1 LIEPVVP
8 PKSDDRN
15 YEAEFFESR
24 FRRRP
29 GEAKH
34 KTLAFQHGPRHAL
47 RGMFEFLRSI
57 MYLVRPYRFRMIL
70 GVIFGVIAGLVEP
83 LLVLTVVIVYKVIF
97 PDSSG
102 EADKMLTQAPAW
114 LKAWIGDFAAG
125 SQTVFVENPRRA
137 FWFVSMIPAVF
148 LVRGVVGYL
157 NQYLLNWVAIRVV
170 VDLRQQLFTHL
181 MGLSAAFFG
190 KARSGEL
197 MTRILMDTDAIRG
210 AISSSVSTM
219 VKDPITIIVMA
230 TVLLRTEPRLTLL
243 SLIVL
248 PVCIVPI
255 SIYSRKGRKAASS
268 LQEHAAN
275 VGNLMVES
283 FTGHR
288 IIKAYNLESVV
299 VRDFKSLITK
309 FASNYM
315 RLIRALEAPGPM
327 LEFAGSVGVAFL
339 LGYAVQW
346 PDQRPTSGSFLLL
359 VISIIAM
366 YRPIKSMV
374 RVNATLQ
381 QGRAA
386 SLRVFELL
394 ATKTTMPEPANPK
407 PLQAAGA
414 DIHFDNVSFSYD
426 EKLVLQDIQLT
437 VKAGTLYALVGS
449 SGSGKTTLTN
459 LLLRF
464 YDPTS
469 GSIRIGSTDIREVAT
484 RTLRDQIA
492 VVTQETVLFNDTI
505 RNNIALGRPGATE
518 EEIIAAAKHAHAH
531 EFISRNPEGY
541 NLVIG
546 ERGSRLSVG
555 QRQRL
560 TIARALLKNAP
571 ILILDEA
578 TSALD
583 TESERIVQAALEE
596 LMVGRTTICIA
607 HRLSTIQKA
616 DVIVALHDGR
626 IAEMGTHDELLA
638 RGGVYSNLHKL
649 QFGK

>member
-1 LIEPVVP
+1 
-8 PKSDDRN
+8 
-15 YEAEFFESR
+15 
-24 FRRRP
+24 
-29 GEAKH
+29 
-34 KTLAFQHGPRHAL
+34 
-47 RGMFEFLRSI
+47 MFEFLRSI
-57 MYLVRPYRFRMIL
+57 AYLVRPYRVRMAL

-83 LLVLTVVIVYKVIF
+83 LLVFTVVIVYKVIF
-97 PDSSG
+97 PDDTSK
-102 EADKMLTQAPAW
+102 ADEILANAPGW
-114 LKAWIGDFAAG
+114 LQAWIGDFSAG
-125 SQTVFVENPRRA
+125 SKAVFAANPKRA
-137 FWFVSMIPAVF
+137 YWLVSIIPAVF
-148 LVRGVVGYL
+148 LLRGIVGYL

-181 MGLSAAFFG
+181 MGLSASFFG

-197 MTRILMDTDAIRG
+197 MTRVLMDTDAIRG
-210 AISSSVSTM
+210 AIGNSVSTM
-219 VKDPITIIVMA
+219 VKDPVTIIAMS
-230 TVLLRTEPRLTLL
+230 TWLLYTEPRLTLM
-243 SLIVL
+243 SLVVL

-255 SIYSRKGRKAASS
+255 SIYSRKGRKASAS

-275 VGNLMVES
+275 VGSLMVES

-299 VRDFKSLITK
+299 VRDFKALIMK

-327 LEFAGSVGVAFL
+327 LEFAGSIGVAFL
-339 LGYAVQW
+339 LAYAVQR
-346 PDQRPTSGSFLLL
+346 PTDRPTSASFLAI
-359 VISIIAM
+359 VIAIIAM
-366 YRPIKSMV
+366 YRPIKSLV
-374 RVNATLQ
+374 RLNATLQ
-381 QGRAA
+381 QARAA
-386 SLRVFELL
+386 SLSVFQLL
-394 ATKTTMPEPANPK
+394 ATKTTMPEPVNPK

-414 DIHFDNVSFSYD
+414 DIHFENVNFSYD
-426 EKLVLQDIQLT
+426 EKSVLQEVQLT
-437 VKAGTLYALVGS
+437 VKAGKLYALVGK

-469 GSIRIGSTDIREVAT
+469 GTIRIGTTDIRDVAT
-484 RTLRDQIA
+484 RNLRDQIA

-505 RNNIALGRPGATE
+505 RNNIALGRAGATE

-531 EFISRNPEGY
+531 EFIVQNPEGY
-541 NLVIG
+541 DLVIG
-546 ERGSRLSVG
+546 ERGTRLSVG

-560 TIARALLKNAP
+560 TIARAILKNAP

-583 TESERIVQAALEE
+583 TESERIVQTALEE

-616 DVIVALHDGR
+616 DVIVAMQEGR
-626 IAEMGTHDELLA
+626 IVEMGSHAELLA
-638 RGGVYSNLHKL
+638 KKGVYYNLHQL
-649 QFGK
+649 GLNA

>member
-1 LIEPVVP
+1 
-8 PKSDDRN
+8 
-15 YEAEFFESR
+15 
-24 FRRRP
+24 
-29 GEAKH
+29 
-34 KTLAFQHGPRHAL
+34 L
-47 RGMFEFLRSI
+47 RAMLEFLRSI
-57 MYLVRPYRFRMIL
+57 AYLVRPYRFRMAL
-70 GVIFGVIAGLVEP
+70 GVVFGVVAGVVEP

-102 EADKMLTQAPAW
+102 EADDMLKRAPGW
-114 LKAWIGDFAAG
+114 LKAWIGNFSAG
-125 SQTVFVENPRRA
+125 SQAAFAANPRRA
-137 FWFVSMIPAVF
+137 FWFVSLIPAVF
-148 LVRGVVGYL
+148 LIRGIVGYL

-210 AISSSVSTM
+210 AISGSVATM
-219 VKDPITIIVMA
+219 VKDPVTIIVMA
-230 TVLLRTEPRLTLL
+230 TVLLWNEPRLTLM

-248 PVCIVPI
+248 PICIVPI

-299 VRDFKSLITK
+299 ARDFKSLIMK

-339 LGYAVQW
+339 LGYAVQR
-346 PDQRPTSGSFLLL
+346 PDERPTSGSFLLL
-359 VISIIAM
+359 IISIIAM
-366 YRPIKSMV
+366 YRPIKSVV
-374 RVNATLQ
+374 RLNATLQ
-381 QGRAA
+381 QARAA
-386 SLRVFELL
+386 SRRVFELL
-394 ATKTTMPEPANPK
+394 ATKTTMPEPVQPK
-407 PLQAAGA
+407 PLQAARA
-414 DIHFDNVSFSYD
+414 DVHFDNVSFSYD
-426 EKLVLQDIQLT
+426 EKLVLQNIQLT
-437 VKAGTLYALVGS
+437 VKAGKLYALVGS

-469 GSIRIGSTDIREVAT
+469 GVIRIGDTNIRDVAT
-484 RTLRDQIA
+484 RQLRDQIA
-492 VVTQETVLFNDTI
+492 VVTQETVLFNDSV

-518 EEIIAAAKHAHAH
+518 DEIIAAAKHAHAH
-531 EFISRNPEGY
+531 EFIVRNAEGY
-541 NLVIG
+541 DMVIG
-546 ERGSRLSVG
+546 ERGTRLSVG

-560 TIARALLKNAP
+560 TIARAILKNAP

-616 DVIVALHDGR
+616 DVIVAMQEGR
-626 IAEMGTHDELLA
+626 IAEMGSHAELLA
-638 RGGVYSNLHKL
+638 KKGVYYKLHQLTSTSDVGTVEDK
-649 QFGK
+649 G

>member
-1 LIEPVVP
+1 
-8 PKSDDRN
+8 
-15 YEAEFFESR
+15 
-24 FRRRP
+24 
-29 GEAKH
+29 
-34 KTLAFQHGPRHAL
+34 
-47 RGMFEFLRSI
+47 MFEFLKSI
-57 MYLVRPYRFRMIL
+57 AYLVRPYRVRMGL
-70 GVIFGVIAGLVEP
+70 GVFFGVLAGLVEP
-83 LLVLTVVIVYKVIF
+83 LLIFTVILVYKVIF
-97 PDSSG
+97 PDNAEEVNKWLSN
-102 EADKMLTQAPAW
+102 APGW
-114 LKAWIGDFAAG
+114 VKNLAASVG
-125 SQTVFVENPRRA
+125 SANPRSA
-137 FWFVSMIPAVF
+137 FLFVAIIPGVF
-148 LVRGVVGYL
+148 LIRGLVGYL

-170 VDLRQQLFTHL
+170 VDLRQQLFAHMMSL
-181 MGLSAAFFG
+181 PAAFFG

-210 AISSSVSTM
+210 AISSSVSTII
-219 VKDPITIIVMA
+219 KDPITVLVMSG
-230 TVLLRTEPRLTLL
+230 LLLWTEPRLTLM

-268 LQEHAAN
+268 LQDDAAN

-288 IIKAYNLESVV
+288 IIKAYNLESTVD
-299 VRDFKSLITK
+299 RHFKTLIQK

-315 RLIRALEAPGPM
+315 RLIRALEIPGPL

-339 LGYAVQW
+339 LGYAVQN
-346 PDQRPTSGSFLLL
+346 PQQRPSSGSFLTL
-359 VISIIAM
+359 VIAIITM
-366 YRPIKSMV
+366 YRPIKSLV
-374 RVNATLQ
+374 RVNSTLQ

-386 SLRVFELL
+386 SRRVFELL
-394 ATKTTMPEPANPK
+394 ATKSTLPEPAAPK

-414 DIHFDNVSFSYD
+414 DIHFDNVSFSYE
-426 EKLVLQDIQLT
+426 EKPVLQNIQLT
-437 VKAGTLYALVGS
+437 VQAGKLYALVGA

-469 GSIRIGSTDIREVAT
+469 GAVRIGNTDIREVST
-484 RTLRDQIA
+484 KTLRDQIA
-492 VVTQETVLFNDTI
+492 VVTQETVLFNDSI
-505 RNNIALGRPGATE
+505 RNNIALGRPAATDDQ
-518 EEIIAAAKHAHAH
+518 IVAAAKHAHAD
-531 EFISRNPEGY
+531 EFITRNTEGY
-541 NLVIG
+541 NLTIG
-546 ERGSRLSVG
+546 ERGTRLSVG

-560 TIARALLKNAP
+560 TIARAILKDAP

-616 DVIVALHDGR
+616 DVIVAMQDGR
-626 IAEMGTHDELLA
+626 IAEMGTHAELLA
-638 RGGVYSNLHKL
+638 KKGVYYKLHQL
-649 QFGK
+649 TSAPDLGAVE